1 MSVVTKKPARTYTV
15 RKPSSNKPVARKV
28 TRPPAKHPKTY
39 SGLPGWKDLA
49 AKNERTPRSGK
60 KGIGGLPVST
70 ARFVLMLVTA
80 VTLFTLY
87 VGHVHSTQELLA
99 DVQELRRENLR
110 LHLRYNR
117 VKGEFDRLT
126 GPKTIYD
133 RAHSIGLEEGFTYGP
148 TIQIPRLAE

>member
-49 AKNERTPRSGK
+49 GKNERTPRSGK

-70 ARFVLMLVTA
+70 ARFVLMLETA
-80 VTLFTLY
+80 VTLFTLC
-87 VGHVHSTQELLA
+87 VAHVNSTQESLP

-110 LHLRYNR
+110 RHVRYTR
-117 VKGEFDRLT
+117 AQGEVSSIT
-126 GPKTIYD
+126 GP
-133 RAHSIGLEEGFTYGP
+133 E
-148 TIQIPRLAE
+148 